1 VADAPEVRT
10 RLVTD
15 AAGLAQVVAELR
27 GVAEYAVD
35 TEFHREKTYFAQ
47 LALVQLGWGSEI
59 ALIDPLAVDIEP
71 LAEILSGE
79 GLAIMHACRQDLEVL
94 ERVCHVLPN
103 RLVDTQLMA
112 GFLGYTSPSLSSLL
126 EREMGITLPKADRLT
141 DWLRRPLSDAQL
153 SYAASDV
160 LYLVELHSILAPRLA
175 ELGRE
180 VWFDQAMDEVLGETR
195 GPRDPAE
202 AWRRIKELRH
212 LKGKDLGVA
221 RAVSAWR
228 EEKAAE
234 LDLTPRFVLGDLGV
248 VGVSVARPTTM
259 DELRQIR
266 GVDGR
271 SMRSGLATELIDV
284 VAEAVKNPPRSTGG
298 PQAPELPAE
307 LRPAVPLVSA
317 WATQLARD
325 LGIELALL
333 ATRSDLESLLRGDPD
348 ARLSR
353 GWRSELVGE
362 PIRKLLAGEVA
373 LAFVRGGGL
382 VLEERHQA

>member
-15 AAGLAQVVAELR
+15 AAGLAEVVAELR
-27 GVAEYAVD
+27 DVAEYAVD

-47 LALVQLGWGSEI
+47 LALVQLGWGTEI
-59 ALIDPLAVDIEP
+59 ALVDPLAVDIEP

-160 LYLVELHSILAPRLA
+160 LHLVELHSILAPRLA

>member
-1 VADAPEVRT
+1 MADTSEVRT
-10 RLVTD
+10 RLITD
-15 AAGLAQVVAELR
+15 DAGLAAVIDELR
-27 GVAEYAVD
+27 GAEVYAVD

-59 ALIDPLAVDIEP
+59 ALVDPLAIDIEP
-71 LAEILSGE
+71 LAKVLVGD
-79 GLAIMHACRQDLEVL
+79 GLAVMHACKQDLEVL
-94 ERVCHVLPN
+94 ERVCHVLPT

-112 GFLGYTSPSLSSLL
+112 GFLGYSSPSLSSLL
-126 EREMGITLPKADRLT
+126 EGEIGVTLPKADRLT
-141 DWLRRPLSDAQL
+141 DWLRRPLSEAQL

-160 LYLVELHSILAPRLA
+160 LHLVELHSILAPRLEQA
-175 ELGRE
+175 GRSQ
-180 VWFDQAMDEVLGETR
+180 WFDQAMDELLNETR

-212 LKGKDLGVA
+212 LKGRDLGVA

-228 EEKAAE
+228 ERTAAE

-248 VGVSVARPTTM
+248 VGVSVGRPRSM
-259 DELRQIR
+259 DDLRQIR

-271 SMRSGLATELIDV
+271 SMRSGLAAELISV
-284 VAEAVKNPPRSTGG
+284 IAEAAENPPRPTGG

-362 PIRKLLAGEVA
+362 PIRCLLAGEVA
-373 LAFVRGGGL
+373 LAFDRGGGL
-382 VLEERHQA
+382 VLEPRSGR